1 MSLSNHGRGLLNRKR
16 TIRNT
21 TIPFFVLASL
31 ILGFQTSYAS
41 WLIDPEKFH
50 ISAHGQTA
58 CQDCHEKIIEQDL
71 HPNPDNVNKKLQDFF
86 SVDNCLSCHDNVM
99 DDLNENV
106 HGTMKVEEPQKYE
119 NCLKC
124 HNPHYQLSL
133 EVEKGQ
139 FDPAKPRREQ
149 CGACHETRTS
159 LPPPSDEDRACLECH
174 RAIDLQEPQRKDKTS
189 RLCFHCHSLGK
200 TMAQEMTGKRVS
212 LIDSAE
218 YRSVP
223 HAGIACTDCH
233 LEADQ
238 FNHVNQRM
246 KNCRHCHLPHDEKV
260 AHDSHM
266 LVACEACH
274 LTGVNPVRDPES
286 RLVLWERKRLKTG
299 EPSRIHEMLPAD
311 DETACL
317 RCHVKGNQVG
327 AVSMILPA
335 KSIICMP
342 CHTATFSVGDTT
354 TILALIV
361 FLIGIVMLFSY
372 WLSGAT
378 PGGRH
383 DGPIGR
389 LFDLLWSGIRSLFS
403 RKIFL
408 IVKAMI
414 LDVFLQRRL
423 FRQSGARWLIHS
435 LIFFP
440 FVFRFFWGLIA
451 LITSLWAPECPVTW
465 PMLDK
470 NHPVTAFLFDVTGI
484 MVILGAVLAFI
495 RGFLRKS
502 EKLPG
507 LPGQDRMA
515 LSLIGGIVV
524 IGFILE
530 GLRIAMTGSPAGACY
545 AFIGYAVSTLFSD
558 SAGLTQ
564 SYGYIWYI
572 HAILTGIFIAY
583 LPFSRMFHI
592 IMGPIVLAM
601 NAVSEHEHIR
611 R

>member
-1 MSLSNHGRGLLNRKR
+1 MRLSDHCKDLLKRKM

-21 TIPFFVLASL
+21 TILFVVLASL
-31 ILGFQTSYAS
+31 VFGFQTSDAS

-50 ISAHGQTA
+50 VSAHGQTS
-58 CQDCHEKIIEQDL
+58 CQDCHEKIKEQDF
-71 HPNPDNVNKKLQDFF
+71 HPNPANVNKSLQDFF
-86 SVDNCLSCHDNVM
+86 GVDRCLSCHDNVM
-99 DDLNENV
+99 DDLDENI
-106 HGTMKVEEPQKYE
+106 HGAIKVEEPRKYE

-133 EVEKGQ
+133 GVERDQ
-139 FDPAKPRREQ
+139 FDPAKPAHEQ
-149 CGACHETRTS
+149 CGTCHETRTS
-159 LPPPSDEDRACLECH
+159 LPPPSDEDMACLACH
-174 RAIDLQEPQRKDKTS
+174 RAIDIRNPQRKDKIF
-189 RLCFHCHSLGK
+189 RLCFHCHSFGE
-200 TMAQEMTGKRVS
+200 TTAQEMTGKRVS

-233 LEADQ
+233 LEADR
-238 FNHVNQRM
+238 FNHVNQRT

-260 AHDSHM
+260 AHDAHM
-266 LVACEACH
+266 SVACEACH
-274 LTGVNPVRDPES
+274 LTGVKVFRDPES
-286 RLVLWERKRLKTG
+286 RLVLWERQRPKTG

-311 DETACL
+311 DETAC
-317 RCHVKGNQVG
+317 RTCHVKGNQVG
-327 AVSMILPA
+327 AASMILPA
-335 KSIICMP
+335 KSILCMP

-361 FLIGIVMLFSY
+361 FFTGIVMLFSY
-372 WLSGAT
+372 WLSGT
-378 PGGRH
+378 NSGEMH
-383 DGPIGR
+383 DGPIGS
-389 LFDLLWSGIRSLFS
+389 LFRLLWNGIRNLFS

-408 IVKAMI
+408 IVKALF
-414 LDVFLQRRL
+414 LDVLLQRRL

-451 LITSLWAPECPVTW
+451 LITSLWVPECPVTW
-465 PMLDK
+465 SMLDK

-495 RGFLRKS
+495 RGFLKKS
-502 EKLPG
+502 DKLPG
-507 LPGQDRMA
+507 LPGQDRLA

-530 GLRIAMTGSPAGACY
+530 GMRIAMTGSLPGACY
-545 AFIGYAVSTLFSD
+545 AFIGCSVSALFSD
-558 SAGLTQ
+558 STGLTQ
-564 SYGYIWYI
+564 TYGYIWYI
-572 HAILTGIFIAY
+572 HAVLTGIFVAY

-592 IMGPIVLAM
+592 IMGPLVLAM

-611 R
+611 